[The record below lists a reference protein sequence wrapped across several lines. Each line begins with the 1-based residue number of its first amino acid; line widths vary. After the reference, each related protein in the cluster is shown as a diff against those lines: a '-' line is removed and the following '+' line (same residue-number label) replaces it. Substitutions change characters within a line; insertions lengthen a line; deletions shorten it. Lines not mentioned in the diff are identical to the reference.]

1 MAETKGDPRD
11 QDAIPMA
18 GFEVLPPQEERSHVP
33 AQINITQRFVT
44 AQVVQNPRRI
54 PAVVGK
60 LREMAM
66 VGSERFYYRWEV
78 KNNDGTK
85 KPVEG
90 LSIKGANSLAMIY
103 GNCSIDVD
111 GRETETHYY
120 IKATF
125 IDLETGANMT
135 REFRQRKTMNLGK
148 RMDKDRAEDIAFQIG
163 QSKAIRNVI
172 TNALDPFAAEMLEFA
187 QKGVLARINANPEK
201 ALAWII
207 ETAGSHNVSLQR
219 LELYVARPKAE
230 WVAAHLAKLYGAL
243 NALEDGMDTAN
254 NIFAEGAA
262 PEVKVGE
269 TIEGGTVTTGTPQG
283 GKAEGEKGRGSSR
296 KAATKA
302 DEKKEPEKPKE
313 PDKAA
318 AAQQGA
324 AAQQQD
330 KGPAVQNDD
339 LASMAGFDG
348 SMD

>member
-1 MAETKGDPRD
+1 MADQTGDPRD
-11 QDAIPMA
+11 KEPIPMA
-18 GFEVLPPQEERSHVP
+18 GFEVLPPEERSNLP
-33 AQINITQRFVT
+33 AQISITQRFVT

-78 KNNDGTK
+78 KNTDGTK

-125 IDLETGANMT
+125 IDLESGANMT
-135 REFRQRKTMNLGK
+135 REFRQRKKMNLGK
-148 RMDKDRAEDIAFQIG
+148 RMDADRAEDIAFQIG

-172 TNALDPFAAEMLEFA
+172 TNALDPFATEMLEQA
-187 QKGVLARINANPEK
+187 QKGVLARIERNPEK
-201 ALAWII
+201 ALNWIL

-230 WVAAHLAKLYGAL
+230 WVAVHMAKLYGAL

-254 NIFAEGAA
+254 NIFAEGAI
-262 PEVKVGE
+262 PEVKSGE
-269 TIEGGTVTTGTPQG
+269 TIDGTATEK
-283 GKAEGEKGRGSSR
+283 KAEPEKPREAAR
-296 KAATKA
+296 KKPAKPDAKP

-313 PDKAA
+313 ANLANLDAP
-318 AAQQGA
+318 GV
-324 AAQQQD
+324 QD
-330 KGPAVQNDD
+330 ADMED
-339 LASMAGFDG
+339 LANSGG
-348 SMD
+348 MD

>member
-1 MAETKGDPRD
+1 MADAKSDPRD
-11 QDAIPMA
+11 AEAIPMA
-18 GFEVLPPQEERSHVP
+18 GFEVLPPQEERSNVP

-44 AQVVQNPRRI
+44 AQLVQHPRRI

-66 VGSERFYYRWEV
+66 VGSERFYYRWDV
-78 KNNDGTK
+78 KNADGTK

-103 GNCSIDVD
+103 GNCSVDVD

-125 IDLETGANMT
+125 IDLESGANMT
-135 REFRQRKTMNLGK
+135 REFRQRKSMNLGK

-187 QKGVLARINANPEK
+187 QKGVLARIDKNPEK
-201 ALAWII
+201 AMAWIL
-207 ETAGSHNVSLQR
+207 ETASSHNVSLAR

-230 WVAAHLAKLYGAL
+230 WVAAHMAKLYGAL

-262 PEVKVGE
+262 PEVKSGE
-269 TIEGGTVTTGTPQG
+269 TIEGRTDIVDGTQASGQTPRESAR
-283 GKAEGEKGRGSSR
+283 KPAAKTKPAEKPTEGQKP
-296 KAATKA
+296 A
-302 DEKKEPEKPKE
+302 DEKKAADKP
-313 PDKAA
+313 
-318 AAQQGA
+318 GV
-324 AAQQQD
+324 QD
-330 KGPAVQNDD
+330 SD
-339 LASMAGFDG
+339 LAAMAGFGDG
-348 SMD
+348 SGMD